1 MLKGVLFRIFRRDSP
16 QVVDRLKSACENDQP
31 SAAERVFNPLRLFA
45 IHGTTRRPGHDAS
58 GRLFVLLKRLS
69 MMPAIVPNLIFMARK
84 SKWIEAD
91 SLHEPVAAV
100 AQRAIQA
107 RLTNVWKWL
116 PLAAGECDT
125 DAENLHQLRVATR
138 RAKAALTLFDSLLPS
153 YRSRWFRKQLKR
165 IRKTTNEARDLDVLA
180 MRIGAACQE
189 DEMPGCSAMIARV
202 AAALRAAQPAVSELY
217 ERLRNRRFRQRSKK
231 LVEKTLWRASDSE
244 ESTYQT
250 AARAGLRPLAAA
262 FFSAGEADLDN
273 TLALH
278 EFRIAGKELR
288 YAMEVFAAAFDASF
302 RKDLYPIVEE
312 LQNKLGAVNDH
323 ATHRDQ
329 YLAWLDDTADES
341 QRLLLSKL
349 IGAETAALQTSMRD
363 FRQWWTTDRS
373 ADFKTRFW
381 REISSGELRCA

>member
-1 MLKGVLFRIFRRDSP
+1 M
-16 QVVDRLKSACENDQP
+16 
-31 SAAERVFNPLRLFA
+31 
-45 IHGTTRRPGHDAS
+45 
-58 GRLFVLLKRLS
+58 
-69 MMPAIVPNLIFMARK
+69 
-84 SKWIEAD
+84 
-91 SLHEPVAAV
+91 
-100 AQRAIQA
+100 
-107 RLTNVWKWL
+107 
-116 PLAAGECDT
+116 
-125 DAENLHQLRVATR
+125 
-138 RAKAALTLFDSLLPS
+138 
-153 YRSRWFRKQLKR
+153 
-165 IRKTTNEARDLDVLA
+165 
-180 MRIGAACQE
+180 
-189 DEMPGCSAMIARV
+189 
-202 AAALRAAQPAVSELY
+202 
-217 ERLRNRRFRQRSKK
+217 
-231 LVEKTLWRASDSE
+231 
-244 ESTYQT
+244 
-250 AARAGLRPLAAA
+250 AAA

-329 YLAWLDDTADES
+329 YLAWLDDTTDES

-363 FRQWWTTDRS
+363 FRQWWTADRA